1 VALAWYDKA
10 IGQLRALLDERPDYD
25 MPRDDLAAALF
36 GRGRTLAGLGRP
48 NLAMDA
54 LRRAV
59 DTGFR
64 DLERMQ
70 ADTRLDPL
78 RARDDFRLLKLDLA
92 FPAEPFARIP

>member
-1 VALAWYDKA
+1 
-10 IGQLRALLDERPDYD
+10 LLDERPDYD